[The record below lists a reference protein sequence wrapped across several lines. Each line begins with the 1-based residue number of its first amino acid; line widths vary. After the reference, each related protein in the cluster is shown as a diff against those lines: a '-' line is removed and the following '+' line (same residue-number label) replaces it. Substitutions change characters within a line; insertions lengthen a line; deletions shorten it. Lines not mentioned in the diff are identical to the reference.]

1 MPKILQSASSTSAG
15 QTSHTAAAEAMTENN
30 SFVRSVMGDISVC
43 PQAKQLLG
51 QIVMDA
57 GERWQHEEGVP
68 AFLSDLL
75 KDEKF
80 VKEIMDLTGLVM
92 AANQPDSAPP
102 ASVKDLL
109 APGCHAAQFQLDQLR
124 QLLTDKLE
132 YSYPMLDEFR
142 SKGHNSKILHL
153 ELDSTLLQSL
163 KAQSPD
169 GSGSEAVTEVAEAL
183 HKAIASTL
191 AITSADKDVQADV
204 TSLKKALRA
213 QTDALMKAALVL
225 PVASG
230 LLTPVAGKAPDPDPA
245 LIKAVAEG
253 LHDAAKANDQAEK
266 AFTEELGRLS
276 PLSEGAGGAKAV
288 AIQAGLV
295 NKKLKLMRESL
306 KAMEQAIQPARSR
319 MGQLAE
325 LSKKAFRAVEKATSA
340 ESVGTLQKAMGN
352 AWHKSP
358 AFFRDLVRSTANQGL
373 TLPAAIRHV
382 AKLTT
387 SYINR
392 ANHAVQDAARW
403 VGDAHLSFEARLE
416 KGAGDAVT
424 QKINSQVRAAYHPL
438 MVAMTKHQNAS
449 EKLIAA
455 TETLARAT
463 LTYDKSPDGVSG
475 RMDKMAEGSVA
486 GQHLAGGLTPGGA
499 AKKEKSEAQLREQ
512 AQLMFNQQSEA
523 LSAARDEVEG
533 CSEELRAVLKETA
546 ERYKQHDKQVKKL
559 RTFKA
564 EIDRAERHFRAA
576 AEKMKGAVGNMAN
589 TGPGSEGAGLE
600 EYNREIV
607 SSQKASLRAQDSV
620 LELDQAVQKATGK
633 PVDVFSKDARIA
645 LHLGQYFAQMKAS
658 MQADPGFK
666 PWLFDRMVAEVVS
679 KEIPGHFGKKDD
691 PDGTAML
698 ARVMAA
704 VVAAGNGT
712 LLTPETIEEVMS
724 KYPTAGEYLAKA
736 GRSSMVGR
744 LVCASVDMTVE
755 RLTSCLPRN
764 LIPNLSILKAAL
776 LPLTFYQAYSSLQH
790 AVMPGQPAPAKEAA
804 VLGVS
809 FLTQLTKQVADFVLP
824 HMWKFL
830 ASAALTGYSLARDG
844 ADKFSY
850 NLMKDMVES
859 ATFAAASRPL
869 SEGID
874 IVKDAYVE
882 NKINALRM
890 AAAGEAVAAA
900 VGEIVAAKASAQQQT
915 DRELQEL
922 KSYLKEK
929 GVSDQE
935 SDDLVRQIK
944 EGAPSEDTAKLRN
957 KRAAGMSILTPLERQ
972 KLLNAY
978 GKGSPKGVNIVTPFE
993 LQQTVNEKQKVTKE
1007 LNYLR
1012 SQKLSLEN
1020 SIKIESNSQS
1030 QGSETN
1036 VAELQKELK
1045 SITENISQKENEDS
1059 SLKEKVKSMQE
1070 RLDQSAEVRRR
1081 WDPKYLE
1088 IIAQNHLNKFKD
1100 GAVIRMS
1107 GELHPETFIK
1117 NYISGVIN
1125 KFPKEQRG
1133 GLDSPDSK
1141 INLRGIGSNTSGGS
1155 REITLKE
1162 LAMGKVSTMDWDI
1175 KWDKNV
1181 SMDLREA
1188 LNPGGSNTVPD
1199 GSGSN
1204 LGTNWYISKKVRP
1217 ESLTQQIVKAFEKNL
1232 ETLSKDEDKTAA
1244 LVTFYDTSFKSA
1256 AINLAKKPELSEF
1269 RGQLDAIQ
1277 SGKDVGE
1284 HVLFYGY
1291 VLTEVVA
1298 VRVGDNILAW
1308 DASGSHTVINNTEFG
1323 IENKQ
1328 TQKWIVDHLDAN
1340 AQYKYKTDESRKKAF
1355 AFYDSSTATNQRLMH
1370 QPNFKSPITT
1380 SKEDTL
1386 GKDALRVV
1394 MHRAKDDINSMV
1406 KTSGEHL
1413 LDRMI
1418 DLGFMFLGSGMAITV
1433 GGVGGAMAANG
1444 MYVMLCQIAASAG
1457 LSVTKDMLKVALA
1470 DDEESRAAVL
1480 AAVEE
1485 NVLNTL
1491 LVDGGLTLGIPLAK
1505 SMFPSLKLPWK
1516 AEFKDVN
1523 VMKEAMFGVAGDSI
1537 GARVGHLTSGVVGM
1551 IASAEVSGNSSEKQL
1566 EKAEA
1571 VTQPVI
1577 SQQASLPPL
1586 SQTNGVSAQFYEVK
1600 EGDNIYAMSVHL
1612 GIHPSN
1618 FDLIVKAN
1626 SYTLNSV
1633 FDIAP
1638 GQILIIPDSAI
1649 RPQDRIHTTVQ
1660 GDTLENLSYQY
1671 YGNYNDWNLIILASI
1686 DKGLPADLRNLP
1698 PGGELSMPG
1707 SLFNGTYTVPDFTHE
1722 VKPGQTLEE
1731 LGGLY
1736 YDSNV
1741 GANKLRELNP
1751 GVGDIPPAGTV
1762 LKVSKYT
1769 CPEFYKELPLNL
1781 NKGLVQGH
1789 AENSQRVSG
1798 RSAMGVSEQAT
1809 NDHNLAAGRSNPAAY
1824 QVQAKGQRYIVQP
1837 GDSFHAI
1844 ASAFGIRPAQYA
1856 QFIAANEYAL
1866 QSVKNIK
1873 VGGELFI
1880 PDNVRYTNIHQS
1892 GENNPDPKTRTGGLQ
1907 SLDDVR
1913 PVQKKSF
1920 SPNHL
1925 LNSQSY
1931 RVERGDTLESIARE
1945 FNVPATKIGLLAQ
1958 ANQQILLP
1966 GNNLAPGT
1974 IIIPEE
1980 ARRDNP
1986 IKPET
1991 KLRIYTTKPGDSI
2004 ETISYRFYGNHDNR
2018 QKIADVNPGVTINP
2032 EPGRRIILPDSRFD
2046 GNYNS
2051 DTLVHRVK
2059 AGENVQQL
2067 AQRYYGSSVG
2077 ITHIMINNPDINISS
2092 ELKEETVLNMVN
2104 IVEPQYSDKIEQSG
2118 LAKQSHQVSE
2128 SKPAVQQGVK
2138 RADQSLQ
2145 NGDASSS
2152 VESKTNNLQL
2162 NRKHIVLKGE
2172 NIESVAQLYA
2182 IPYTKI
2188 GLLIQEN
2195 QQHLLPGNA
2204 LKQGASISIP
2214 GEARGDKHAIKP
2226 EIREREHTVKPGESY
2241 AAISYKFYG
2250 NYDHQNHILLS
2261 NADELTSNDYPQPG
2275 VTIKLPESRFNGNY
2289 AADAL
2294 IHNVKEGDNI
2304 HALSVRYYGRLIDG
2318 IDIIEKN
2325 NPTIDFTVPL
2335 KEGTFLNMPGV
2346 VDPKFIND
2354 PTGDSRN

>member
-1 MPKILQSASSTSAG
+1 MPTILQSTPSASAGFISKAAAAGAINGNISSGARAAADTSA
-15 QTSHTAAAEAMTENN
+15 
-30 SFVRSVMGDISVC
+30 C
-43 PQAKQLLG
+43 PQARQLLG

-57 GERWQHEEGVP
+57 GERWQHGEGVP

-75 KDEKF
+75 ADKAL
-80 VKEIMDLTGLVM
+80 VREIRELTGLAM
-92 AANQPDSAPP
+92 AANQSGSAPP

-124 QLLTDKLE
+124 QLLTEKLE
-132 YSYPMLDEFR
+132 HSYPMLDEFR

-169 GSGSEAVTEVAEAL
+169 GRGSEAVTEAAEAL

-204 TSLKKALRA
+204 TRIKKALRA
-213 QTDALMKAALVL
+213 QTDALMKAALAL
-225 PVASG
+225 PVASR
-230 LLTPVAGKAPDPDPA
+230 LLTPVAGKAPEPDPA

-253 LHDAAKANDQAEK
+253 LHDAAKATELAEK
-266 AFTEELGRLS
+266 AFTKELGKLF

-295 NKKLKLMRESL
+295 NKKLKLMRENL

-325 LSKKAFRAVEKATSA
+325 LSKKALHAVEKATSA
-340 ESVGTLQKAMGN
+340 DRVETLQKAMEN

-358 AFFRDLVRSTANQGL
+358 AFLRDVVRSMANQGL

-382 AKLTT
+382 AKLTI
-387 SYINR
+387 SYINK
-392 ANHAVQDAARW
+392 ANLAVQDAARW
-403 VGDAHLSFEARLE
+403 VANAHLSFEGKLE
-416 KGAGDAVT
+416 KGTEDAVT

-438 MVAMTKHQNAS
+438 LVAMTKHQNAS

-455 TETLARAT
+455 METLAKAA
-463 LTYDKSPDGVSG
+463 LTYDPSPDVIASS
-475 RMDKMAEGSVA
+475 MDKMAEGAAAA
-486 GQHLAGGLTPGGA
+486 GQPLAGGA
-499 AKKEKSEAQLREQ
+499 IKSEKSEAALREQ

-533 CSEELRAVLKETA
+533 CSEELRAVLNETA

-576 AEKMKGAVGNMAN
+576 AEKMKGAVGNMTKIA
-589 TGPGSEGAGLE
+589 PGSEDASRVAF
-600 EYNREIV
+600 NREMV
-607 SSQKASLRAQDSV
+607 SGQQASFGTQDAM
-620 LELDQAVQKATGK
+620 LESGQAVLNATGK

-645 LHLGQYFAQMKAS
+645 LHLGQFFAQLKAS
-658 MQADPGFK
+658 MQAEPGFK
-666 PWLFDRMVAEVVS
+666 PWLFDRMVGEVVN

-691 PDGTAML
+691 PDGKVMQ
-698 ARVMAA
+698 ARVEAA
-704 VVAAGNGT
+704 VIAAGNGT
-712 LLTPETIEEVMS
+712 LLTPETIEEVMA
-724 KYPTAGEYLAKA
+724 KYPSAGEYLAKA

-744 LVCASVDMTVE
+744 LVSASVDMTVE
-755 RLTSCLPRN
+755 RLISCLPRN

-776 LPLTFYQAYSSLQH
+776 LPLTFYQAYNSLQH
-790 AVMPGQPAPAKEAA
+790 AVMPGQPAPTKEAA
-804 VLGVS
+804 VLGAS

-850 NLMKDMVES
+850 NLMKDLVES
-859 ATFAAASRPL
+859 ATSSIASMPL
-869 SEGID
+869 SEGVD

-882 NKINALRM
+882 NKMNGLKR
-890 AAAGEAVAAA
+890 AATNGAVTAA
-900 VGEIVAAKASAQQQT
+900 VGESVAANVSAQLQS
-915 DRELQEL
+915 DSKLQEL

-929 GVSDQE
+929 GISDQE

-1007 LNYLR
+1007 LNSLR
-1012 SQKLSLEN
+1012 TQKFSLEN
-1020 SIKIESNSQS
+1020 SIKIESNGPS
-1030 QGSETN
+1030 QGGEAN
-1036 VAELQKELK
+1036 VTELQKELK
-1045 SITENISQKENEDS
+1045 AVAEKISQKENEDS

-1107 GELHPETFIK
+1107 GALHPETFVK
-1117 NYISGVIN
+1117 GYISDIIN
-1125 KFPKEQRG
+1125 KFPKEERG
-1133 GLDSPDSK
+1133 GLNSADSIIK
-1141 INLRGIGSNTSGGS
+1141 LRGLGSNASGGS
-1155 REITLKE
+1155 KEITLKE

-1175 KWDKNV
+1175 KWNKNV

-1188 LNPGGSNTVPD
+1188 LNPGGYNTVPD
-1199 GSGSN
+1199 GSGNN
-1204 LGTNWYISKKVRP
+1204 LGINWYISKKVRP

-1232 ETLSKDEDKTAA
+1232 ETLRNDEDKTAA
-1244 LVTFYDTSFKSA
+1244 LVTFYETSFKSA
-1256 AINLAKKPELSEF
+1256 AINLAKNPELSEF

-1277 SGKDVGE
+1277 SGKAVGE

-1298 VRVGDNILAW
+1298 VRVGDKILAW
-1308 DASGSHTVINNTEFG
+1308 DAAGSHIVINNTEFG
-1323 IENKQ
+1323 IENKK

-1340 AQYKYKTDESRKKAF
+1340 AQYKYNTDESRKKAF
-1355 AFYDSSTATNQRLMH
+1355 SFYDSSTTTNQRLMH

-1380 SKEDTL
+1380 SEEDTL

-1418 DLGFMFLGSGMAITV
+1418 DLGFMFLGAGMAISV
-1433 GGVGGAMAANG
+1433 GSVGGAMTANG

-1470 DDEESRAAVL
+1470 DDEESRAAVR

-1485 NVLNTL
+1485 NVLNTVV
-1491 LVDGGLTLGIPLAK
+1491 VDGGLTLGLPLAK
-1505 SMFPSLKLPWK
+1505 AMLPGLKLPWK
-1516 AEFKDVN
+1516 AAFKDVN

-1537 GARVGHLTSGVVGM
+1537 GARVGQLTSGVVGM
-1551 IASAEVSGNSSEKQL
+1551 IASGEVIVDSKEKPP

-1571 VTQPVI
+1571 VAQPLL
-1577 SQQASLPPL
+1577 SQHVPQPSL
-1586 SQTNGVSAQFYEVK
+1586 SQTNGVLAQFYEVK
-1600 EGDNIYAMSVHL
+1600 QGDNIYAMSVHL
-1612 GIHPSN
+1612 GIPPSK

-1626 SYTLNSV
+1626 SHALNSV

-1649 RPQDRIHTTVQ
+1649 SPQDRTHITVQ
-1660 GDTLENLSYQY
+1660 GDTLDNLSYQY

-1686 DKGLPADLRNLP
+1686 DKGIPVDLANLQ
-1698 PGGELSMPG
+1698 PGEELSLPR
-1707 SLFNGTYTVPDFTHE
+1707 SLFNGTYTVPDFTHK

-1741 GANKLRELNP
+1741 GVNKLRELNP
-1751 GVGDIPPAGTV
+1751 GVGDIPPPGTI

-1769 CPEFYKELPLNL
+1769 FPEYYKELPLNL
-1781 NKGLVQGH
+1781 NKGLVQ
-1789 AENSQRVSG
+1789 ENAGNLQRVAG
-1798 RSAMGVSEQAT
+1798 RSAIGVSEQAK
-1809 NDHNLAAGRSNPAAY
+1809 NDHNLASGRTHSAAHH
-1824 QVQAKGQRYIVQP
+1824 VQEKGQRYIVQE

-1880 PDNVRYTNIHQS
+1880 PDNVRDTNIHQS
-1892 GENNPDPKTRTGGLQ
+1892 GENNPVSKTRTGGQQ
-1907 SLDDVR
+1907 SLDDGR
-1913 PVQKKSF
+1913 SVQKKSY
-1920 SPNHL
+1920 SLNHL
-1925 LNSQSY
+1925 LNGQSY
-1931 RVERGDTLESIARE
+1931 RIERGDTLESIAKE
-1945 FNVPATKIGLLAQ
+1945 FKVPHTKIGLLAQ

-1966 GNNLAPGT
+1966 GNHLAPGS

-1980 ARRDNP
+1980 ALRDNP
-1986 IKPET
+1986 IKPEI
-1991 KLRIYTTKPGDSI
+1991 KLRLYTTKPGDSI
-2004 ETISYRFYGNHDNR
+2004 EMISYRFYGNHDNQ
-2018 QKIADVNPGVTINP
+2018 QKIADVNSGLNLNP

-2051 DTLVHRVK
+2051 DTIVHKVK
-2059 AGENVQQL
+2059 AGDSVQQL
-2067 AQRYYGSSVG
+2067 AQRYYGSSAG
-2077 ITHIMINNPDINISS
+2077 ITQIMINNPNVNIFA
-2092 ELKEETVLNMVN
+2092 ELKDETVLNMVN
-2104 IVEPQYSDKIEQSG
+2104 VVEPQYSDKKEKNDQAERN
-2118 LAKQSHQVSE
+2118 LQVSE
-2128 SKPAVQQGVK
+2128 IRTAAQQRVK
-2138 RADQSLQ
+2138 HAGLRLQ
-2145 NGDASSS
+2145 NGDTSSS
-2152 VESKTNNLQL
+2152 VESKKIIFNL
-2162 NRKHIVLKGE
+2162 
-2172 NIESVAQLYA
+2172 
-2182 IPYTKI
+2182 T
-2188 GLLIQEN
+2188 
-2195 QQHLLPGNA
+2195 
-2204 LKQGASISIP
+2204 ASIL
-2214 GEARGDKHAIKP
+2214 
-2226 EIREREHTVKPGESY
+2226 
-2241 AAISYKFYG
+2241 F
-2250 NYDHQNHILLS
+2250 
-2261 NADELTSNDYPQPG
+2261 
-2275 VTIKLPESRFNGNY
+2275 
-2289 AADAL
+2289 
-2294 IHNVKEGDNI
+2294 
-2304 HALSVRYYGRLIDG
+2304 
-2318 IDIIEKN
+2318 
-2325 NPTIDFTVPL
+2325 
-2335 KEGTFLNMPGV
+2335 
-2346 VDPKFIND
+2346 
-2354 PTGDSRN
+2354 